1 MSDVMEDLEK
11 LLKERHS
18 LEDEEEGLVK
28 QISQVNDVV
37 DEMGGLR
44 HQVERDF
51 QEEAKDL
58 IGSRYQGEILQDNA
72 DIKQGILRSNAFLE
86 DLLGSLKKQ
95 LNRKREKIDEVEG
108 LIKKYREKQSNSD
121 EDDKKQ

>member
-1 MSDVMEDLEK
+1 MEDLEK

>member
-1 MSDVMEDLEK
+1 MSDAMEDLEK

-18 LEDEEEGLVK
+18 LEDEEEDLVK
-28 QISQVNDVV
+28 QISQVNDVA

-44 HQVERDF
+44 HQLERDF

-72 DIKQGILRSNAFLE
+72 DIKQGILRSTAFLE
-86 DLLGSLKKQ
+86 DLLSSLKKQ

-121 EDDKKQ
+121 EDDDKK